1 MKAYRYLLALLVM
14 LVGMAAR
21 GQGFNP
27 TTPPEPSAS
36 YRLTL
41 ACDPE
46 GAAKLTGTGAYT
58 VDRRITVEATAVDP
72 KWEFV
77 NWTNSADE
85 VVSTASRF
93 TYTTTAKHEQLT
105 AHFQE
110 RKTGAL
116 TLSINPVSA
125 GNVSGAGIYREG
137 QSVRLSTSGERNF
150 VFQHWADDEG
160 NVVSTSATFN
170 YIFSGEDT
178 HLTARYA
185 YTPGVPAEPN
195 QTHAKHRVYFSALGC
210 DGSFNRTSGF
220 QVEEGS
226 DYSVTAYNVYNFV
239 FKGWQVDGE
248 IVTTSSTYTATMQQ
262 TDVHLTAVYQYAPG
276 TPAEPNH
283 ADGSQATLYGMSTHV
298 YRGMP
303 AVFPVYL
310 ENTASLRSLSFT
322 LVLPEGLSA
331 DVDAIQA
338 TSRAYGFGLTSSST
352 RQDDGTLLTLNLS
365 GGTQIAGQNGKLLD
379 IPLIVGAD
387 LPDGDVELILTDAT
401 ATTTESSVIDVH
413 TRGALLT
420 IETIDE
426 VNIQAAFSADRLM
439 NRALFTNLS
448 TGGAKT
454 YLWDFGDGTTSTDV
468 SPMHTYAEPGTY
480 TVRLTARGIISENVA
495 EQLIVINS
503 PSSWVAE
510 GEFTIDPDTKG
521 LRNFASIDEMI
532 TLFSKC
538 TLSEG
543 ILIHLV
549 NQTVHKV
556 TAGSWPSD
564 FQSFVNDLIN
574 MPPGSLTFVGPS
586 VCSGQTQNACIN
598 VIADDP
604 FDASHW
610 FWAVQSKNVKMQVNG
625 VTINHQM
632 YNTIFQQITPCSGE
646 WTNLIPLGDLAI
658 DDIGKRFTTKWT
670 IKAPDTITGYIPEG
684 EGDVPAMQIFNSGIY
699 QVYVDLWIEGY
710 IDGKLF
716 FGVGPF
722 FGVKP
727 LLQNQQLTYNAPA
740 DEARINS
747 GNVTLRWSN
756 PAELA
761 TDYTLHIE
769 GSLHGEA
776 LDPVVEELETTT
788 YTFTTLPGAT
798 YTWYVVAHGTCDDLT
813 GPKRTFTVNEQANLV
828 VESVTAPTSGK
839 GLTTATVTAV
849 IKNVG
854 QTATQA
860 TSWNDAIY
868 WAAQPDSY
876 STATLLA
883 TVRHNRRLEFGD
895 SYTAT
900 FNVTLPD
907 AANERIYFYVRTD
920 SGNAEA
926 ESSETDN
933 VGQSEEVQLVY
944 NYINATDY
952 ASLKLLYEST
962 DGGAWSHPWN
972 VLQPTITPGNWQ
984 GVTFDEEGN
993 VTAINLRACNLVG
1006 ALPSGFAMNSL
1017 RSLVLADNKLTG
1029 DPAAFTAGCPALQTL
1044 NLSGN
1049 LLTELS
1055 APLSASITNL
1065 DLANQHAANGFNTL
1079 PRQVWNI
1086 GSSMDIALT
1095 TIMTYDHRSRSF
1107 TAKPRLAVY
1116 STSNSAYIGYFEHD
1130 GTSYTLQCNGDYR
1143 QSTGAEMR
1151 VQADGGAADG
1161 SRLRGVLTW
1170 TEGDANMDGAVDL
1183 LDAQHTINRILERHQ
1198 GNFNYY
1204 AADTYHD
1211 NNVNVQDVVATIN
1224 LFLSAPATSQPE
1236 VMLAPRQKAEETS
1249 AAPAVE
1255 LTMGGGT
1262 LWIDAATKVAAL
1274 DITLQGINSR
1284 QVALQ
1289 LPADRFQML
1298 TRDTDTGVRVVI
1310 ISPAGYT
1317 LPLTTTPLLRVAS
1330 GAQLTDVRL
1339 ADAQARSIAA
1349 SIVSG
1354 ELVGVQPMPAPP
1366 ADESVYDI
1374 QGRRLPAANS
1384 RQPKGIYI
1392 KDGRKTVVR

>member
-27 TTPPEPSAS
+27 TTPPEPNAS

-125 GNVSGAGIYREG
+125 GGVSGAGTYREG

-150 VFQHWADDEG
+150 AFLHWADDEG
-160 NVVSTSATFN
+160 NVVSTSAAFN

-262 TDVHLTAVYQYAPG
+262 TDVYLTAVYQYAPG

-338 TSRAYGFGLTSSST
+338 TSRAYGFGLTSSSA

-379 IPLIVGAD
+379 IPLVVGAD
-387 LPDGDVELILTDAT
+387 LSDGDVELILTDAT
-401 ATTTESSVIDVH
+401 ATTTEPSVIDVH

-426 VNIQAAFSADRLM
+426 MNIQAAFSADRLM

-468 SPMHTYAEPGTY
+468 SPMHTYAESGTY

-510 GEFTIDPDTKG
+510 GEFTIAPDTKA
-521 LRNFASIDEMI
+521 LRNFADLNEMAA
-532 TLFSKC
+532 TLSKC
-538 TLSEG
+538 TLAEDVRIVLVNKTVHTVTVGSEG
-543 ILIHLV
+543 
-549 NQTVHKV
+549 
-556 TAGSWPSD
+556 
-564 FQSFVNDLIN
+564 SFEFFDLI
-574 MPPGSLTFVGPS
+574 MRLDEKVAFTFAGDGATINFVTSEDFLLNNVGLLLLM
-586 VCSGQTQNACIN
+586 TQSAG
-598 VIADDP
+598 
-604 FDASHW
+604 
-610 FWAVQSKNVKMQVNG
+610 VKMQVNG
-625 VTINHQM
+625 ATIDHALFKSITAKK
-632 YNTIFQQITPCSGE
+632 TICSGE
-646 WTNLIPLGDLAI
+646 MIDAMPFGSLGIDAGKTRYTTSWTITAP
-658 DDIGKRFTTKWT
+658 DDIAGYV
-670 IKAPDTITGYIPEG
+670 AEGTGDI
-684 EGDVPAMQIFNSGIY
+684 PAMRLTNSGNRAWSL
-699 QVYVDLWIEGY
+699 DLSVKIFL
-710 IDGKLF
+710 DGKSFISIGSYGLT
-716 FGVGPF
+716 
-722 FGVKP
+722 VKP
-727 LLQNQQLTYNAPA
+727 VLQNQQFTYSAPA
-740 DEARINS
+740 DGARINC

-776 LDPVVEELETTT
+776 LDPVVEELEHTS
-788 YTFTTLPGAT
+788 YTFTALPGAT
-798 YTWYVVAHGTCDDLT
+798 YTWYVEAHGTCDDLT
-813 GPKRTFTVNEQANLV
+813 GPTYTFSVNEQANLV
-828 VESVTAPTSGK
+828 VEAVTAPTNGK
-839 GLTTATVTAV
+839 GLSSATVTAV

-854 QTATQA
+854 QAATQA
-860 TSWNDAIY
+860 TSWSDAIY
-868 WAAQPDSY
+868 WADKPDSY
-876 STATLLA
+876 STATLLG
-883 TVRHNRRLEFGD
+883 TVHHSGRLEVGD

-933 VGQSEEVQLVY
+933 VGQSEEMQLVY
-944 NYINATDY
+944 NYIDENDFA
-952 ASLKLLYEST
+952 ALKLLYATTAGE
-962 DGGAWSHPWN
+962 AWNHPWN

-1017 RSLVLADNKLTG
+1017 QSLVLADNKLTG
-1029 DPAAFTAGCPALQTL
+1029 DPAAFTVGCPALQTL

-1262 LWIDAATKVAAL
+1262 LWIDAATEVAAL

-1284 QVALQ
+1284 QMALQ

-1317 LPLTTTPLLRVAS
+1317 LPLTTTPLLRVDS

-1374 QGRRLPAANS
+1374 QGRRLPAADS

>member
-46 GAAKLTGTGAYT
+46 GAAKLTGAGAYT
-58 VDRRITVEATAVDP
+58 VGRYIAVEATAVDP

-85 VVSTASRF
+85 VVSTASSF
-93 TYTTTAKHEQLT
+93 TYTTIAKHEQLT

-185 YTPGVPAEPN
+185 YTPDVPAEPN
-195 QTHAKHRVYFSALGC
+195 QSHAKHRVYFSALGC

-239 FKGWQVDGE
+239 FKGWQIGGE

-262 TDVHLTAVYQYAPG
+262 TDVYLTAVYQYAPG

-338 TSRAYGFGLTSSST
+338 TSRAYGFGLTSSSA
-352 RQDDGTLLTLNLS
+352 RQDNGTLLTLNLS

-495 EQLIVINS
+495 EQLIIINS

-521 LRNFASIDEMI
+521 LRNFADLNEMVAM
-532 TLFSKC
+532 LKQC

-543 ILIHLV
+543 IRITLV
-549 NQTVHKV
+549 NKGMHQLMVDDDFPEFINRIIPLNENFTFAGDGATINIV
-556 TAGSWPSD
+556 TTG
-564 FQSFVNDLIN
+564 NDQLLFAS
-574 MPPGSLTFVGPS
+574 SLLRMTNNEG
-586 VCSGQTQNACIN
+586 
-598 VIADDP
+598 
-604 FDASHW
+604 
-610 FWAVQSKNVKMQVNG
+610 VKMQVKG
-625 VTINHQM
+625 VTFDQQLFK
-632 YNTIFQQITPCSGE
+632 TIFQPMRLCSGE
-646 WTNLIPLGDLAI
+646 WTEMIPVTTLATY
-658 DDIGKRFTTKWT
+658 DAKKSFTVKWT
-670 IKAPDTITGYIPEG
+670 IKAPDTVTGYIPEG
-684 EGDVPAMQIFNSGIY
+684 AGDVPAMQIFNSGVREE
-699 QVYVDLWIEGY
+699 QVDLMIEGF
-710 IDGKLF
+710 IDGELF
-716 FGVGPF
+716 FSISPSF
-722 FGVKP
+722 AVKP
-727 LLQNQQLTYNAPA
+727 LLQNQQFAYSAPA
-740 DEARINS
+740 DGARINS

-756 PAELA
+756 PAELS
-761 TDYTLHIE
+761 TGYTLYIE
-769 GSLHGEA
+769 GNLHGEA
-776 LDPVVEELETTT
+776 LEPIVEELETTD
-788 YTFTTLPGAT
+788 YTFTAQAGAT

-813 GPKRTFTVNEQANLV
+813 GPKRTFLVNEQANLV
-828 VESVTAPTSGK
+828 VEAVTAPASGK
-839 GLTTATVTAV
+839 GLTSATVTAV
-849 IKNVG
+849 IRNVG
-854 QTATQA
+854 QTATQM
-860 TSWNDAIY
+860 TSWSDAIY
-868 WAAQPDSY
+868 WADKPDSY

-883 TVRHNRRLEFGD
+883 TEYHNGRLEAGD

-952 ASLKLLYEST
+952 ASLCLLYEST

-993 VTAINLRACNLVG
+993 VTAINLRSCNLVG

-1017 RSLVLADNKLTG
+1017 QSLVLADNKLTG

-1065 DLANQHAANGFNTL
+1065 DLANQHAANGFNML

-1116 STSNSAYIGYFEHD
+1116 STSNSAYIGSFEHD
-1130 GTSYTLQCNGDYR
+1130 GTGYTLQCNGDYR

-1151 VQADGGAADG
+1151 VQVDGGTANG
-1161 SRLRGVLTW
+1161 SRLRGVLMW
-1170 TEGDANMDGAVDL
+1170 IEGDANMDGAVDV
-1183 LDAQHTINRILERHQ
+1183 LDLQQTINRIFTRHK
-1198 GNFNYY
+1198 GNFNFY
-1204 AADTYHD
+1204 AADTYSD
-1211 NNVNVQDVVATIN
+1211 GIVNVQDVVRTVDLLLVQDDLAT
-1224 LFLSAPATSQPE
+1224 LSAPRRGAPAAGGEETYIYVDAGR
-1236 VMLAPRQKAEETS
+1236 VMLHADAP
-1249 AAPAVE
+1249 
-1255 LTMGGGT
+1255 
-1262 LWIDAATKVAAL
+1262 VAAL
-1274 DITLQGINSR
+1274 SLCWTGDVDWHFADFGLIKSTASNKVVAYSLQG
-1284 QVALQ
+1284 L
-1289 LPADRFQML
+1289 
-1298 TRDTDTGVRVVI
+1298 
-1310 ISPAGYT
+1310 T
-1317 LPLTTTPLLRVAS
+1317 LPTGDVQIGTCRGNIGITSVAM
-1330 GAQLTDVRL
+1330 
-1339 ADAQARSIAA
+1339 ADAEAERVNAAFVGAMTPTGIAT
-1349 SIVSG
+1349 
-1354 ELVGVQPMPAPP
+1354 PTPAPDGGAIYAP
-1366 ADESVYDI
+1366 SGIRLRTMQQGANII
-1374 QGRRLPAANS
+1374 QRNGRT
-1384 RQPKGIYI
+1384 I
-1392 KDGRKTVVR
+1392 KIMK